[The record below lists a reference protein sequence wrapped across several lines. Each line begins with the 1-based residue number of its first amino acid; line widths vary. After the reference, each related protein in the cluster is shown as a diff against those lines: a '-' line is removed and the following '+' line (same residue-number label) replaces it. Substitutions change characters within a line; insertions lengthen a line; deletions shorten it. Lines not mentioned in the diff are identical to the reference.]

1 MTTCKT
7 QAMTTSVEVWKPVVG
22 YEGLYEVS
30 NQGRV
35 RNLQTTRILSTKPS
49 KHLGYVLCNLRR
61 QGVVQGCYAHSLVL
75 EAFVGLRPSSNH
87 QACHGNGNRAD
98 NRLQNLRWGTR
109 AENYEDARRHGT
121 NSKGN
126 RHGSAKL
133 TEDAVLAIRADKR
146 LHREIALD
154 YGVSRSRV
162 TTIKNRKD
170 WAWLP

>member
-1 MTTCKT
+1 MI
-7 QAMTTSVEVWKPVVG
+7 TSVEVWKPVVG

-35 RNLQTTRILSTKPS
+35 RSLQSARILSTKPS
-49 KHLGYVLCNLRR
+49 KHLGYVSYNLRR
-61 QGVVQGCYAHSLVL
+61 AGAARACYAHSLVL
-75 EAFVGLRPSSNH
+75 EAFVGPRQSSKH

-98 NRLQNLRWGTR
+98 NRVENLRWGTR

-121 NSKGN
+121 NSKGK
-126 RHGSAKL
+126 RHGGAKL
-133 TEDAVLAIRADKR
+133 TEQAVLAIRADTR

-162 TTIKNRKD
+162 STIKSRRD

>member
-1 MTTCKT
+1 
-7 QAMTTSVEVWKPVVG
+7 MTTSVEVWKPVVG

-30 NQGRV
+30 NQGGV

-98 NRLQNLRWGTR
+98 NRL
-109 AENYEDARRHGT
+109 
-121 NSKGN
+121 
-126 RHGSAKL
+126 
-133 TEDAVLAIRADKR
+133 
-146 LHREIALD
+146 HREIALD